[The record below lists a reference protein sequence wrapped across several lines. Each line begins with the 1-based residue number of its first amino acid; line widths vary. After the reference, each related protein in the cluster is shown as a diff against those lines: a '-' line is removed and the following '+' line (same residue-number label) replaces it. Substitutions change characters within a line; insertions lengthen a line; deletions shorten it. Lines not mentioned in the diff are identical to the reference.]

1 LAAAG
6 ELELKPRMTAMKQ
19 DIPIVYVVD
28 DDVSVREALGS
39 LFSSVGWRSETFDT
53 AQAFLSRSRDVCPGC
68 LVLDVRLPDISGL
81 DVHSHIAA
89 DQFAMP
95 VIFITAYADVPM
107 TVRAMKAGARE
118 FFTKPF
124 DDQHLLD
131 AVRGAIAQSVSAL
144 DREESIRTLRECYAS
159 LSRREGQVMAL
170 VTSGLLNKQV
180 GAELGISEITV
191 KAHRGNVMRK
201 MGAASLA
208 DLVGIAARL
217 RESPLAH

>member
-1 LAAAG
+1 
-6 ELELKPRMTAMKQ
+6 MKQ
-19 DIPIVYVVD
+19 AIPIVYVVD

-39 LFSSVGWRSETFDT
+39 LFSSVGLRSETFDT
-53 AQAFLSRSRDVCPGC
+53 AQAFLSRSRDACPGC
-68 LVLDVRLPDISGL
+68 LVLDVCLPDISGL

-118 FFTKPF
+118 FFTKPL

-131 AVRGAIAQSVSAL
+131 AVRGAIAQSMSAL

-159 LSRREGQVMAL
+159 LSRRELQVMAL

-208 DLVGIAARL
+208 DLVRIAARL
-217 RESPLAH
+217 GESPMAH